1 MINTNLPKIERELLE
16 VLNIFTNANDLEVK
30 HTFKQAEN
38 KVVNTITIN
47 GKIYAYGNLV
57 SFDNDVLKE
66 RLIKRFSKL
75 SLYKALSSFTG
86 ESFPWGSL
94 TGIRPTKLA
103 YELKKE
109 DNFSQYMNE
118 PVESEEVTYTKTEIN
133 RMSTAD
139 LKALAK
145 SKDVEDAEK
154 MSGAE
159 LKKVLIEKFGL

>member
-1 MINTNLPKIERELLE
+1 MKYPYIVNKNGIWYPSGTE
-16 VLNIFTNANDLEVK
+16 VPDGAEAVK
-30 HTFKQAEN
+30 N
-38 KVVNTITIN
+38 
-47 GKIYAYGNLV
+47 
-57 SFDNDVLKE
+57 
-66 RLIKRFSKL
+66 
-75 SLYKALSSFTG
+75 
-86 ESFPWGSL
+86 
-94 TGIRPTKLA
+94 
-103 YELKKE
+103 KKE
-109 DNFSQYMNE
+109 DDFAQYMNE